1 MVARQC
7 EHCQRLNDQYGGQ
20 ERDDESPG
28 HGNTL
33 GHQQQAQQSSSG
45 SEVEDDEKPKDGGE
59 KGGAEGPPAPVGI
72 SDKKLSRLRLEVL
85 GLWARTS

>member
-1 MVARQC
+1 
-7 EHCQRLNDQYGGQ
+7 
-20 ERDDESPG
+20 
-28 HGNTL
+28 
-33 GHQQQAQQSSSG
+33 
-45 SEVEDDEKPKDGGE
+45 VEDDEKPKDGGE